1 MRRPGAARGEGG
13 VTQPAPAQRGTD
25 LRTRAEAL
33 GQTLPPLLAE
43 AEMLAA
49 TVMLGEHG
57 RRRAGLG
64 DEFWQYRAAHA
75 GDPARMIDWRRS
87 ARSDLHFVR
96 EREWQAAQSVTLW
109 VDSSKSMAFA
119 GAKGR
124 ASKADR
130 ARLLA
135 MALAVLL
142 LRGGERV
149 GLAGLA
155 PPRSGRAQIM
165 RLAARLAEV
174 PETADYGA
182 PEVAGMVA
190 HGRAAFFSDFLGPLD
205 GVEIALAQAADR
217 GARGVLCQILDPAE
231 EEFPFDGRTVFESM
245 GGSLRHET
253 RQARDLRDRYLAR
266 LAERKDRLATLARGL
281 GWHYSAHHTG
291 QPAQA
296 ALLWLYRRWRAGAD
310 VHDRSCRISDALA
323 AVGADRAAGPV
334 ASCCAPCRQRR
345 SADGFPGVALLLGL
359 ADEDAETDRTPW
371 WLLLL
376 RMLAVAAAIIGF
388 AGPVLN
394 PERSPVRGRCWWCW
408 MAAGPMRATG
418 SAGRPR
424 RAAGEPRPGR
434 RAAPSR
440 WSA

>member
-1 MRRPGAARGEGG
+1 M
-13 VTQPAPAQRGTD
+13 TQAVPNPRGTD

-109 VDSSKSMAFA
+109 VDPSKSMAFA

-124 ASKADR
+124 ASKGDR

-155 PPRSGRAQIM
+155 PARSGRAQIM
-165 RLAARLAEV
+165 RLAARLTEV
-174 PETADYGA
+174 PEAADYGA
-182 PEVAGMVA
+182 PEAAGMAA

-205 GVEIALAQAADR
+205 GVETALAQAADR

-296 ALLWLYRRWRAGAD
+296 ALLWLYR
-310 VHDRSCRISDALA
+310 ALE
-323 AVGADRAAGPV
+323 G
-334 ASCCAPCRQRR
+334 
-345 SADGFPGVALLLGL
+345 
-359 ADEDAETDRTPW
+359 
-371 WLLLL
+371 
-376 RMLAVAAAIIGF
+376 
-388 AGPVLN
+388 
-394 PERSPVRGRCWWCW
+394 GR
-408 MAAGPMRATG
+408 
-418 SAGRPR
+418 
-424 RAAGEPRPGR
+424 
-434 RAAPSR
+434 
-440 WSA
+440 